1 MKILAIDTSSSYLS
15 LAISDG
21 DRLIYEI
28 NKDLKKKDHAKLLI
42 PELKSMLEK
51 VNFKLNDIDVFCVG
65 LGPGS
70 FTGLRVAISSV
81 KGLNFACNKKI
92 LGISS
97 MDAIAYNIN
106 NKNNIIVCIQDAR
119 KKKVYGCLYKKEN
132 DELIRLT
139 DYLLL
144 AFDKF
149 CDLIKKIARREKRKV
164 IFTADGVKTFKDDI
178 LAAIPDALF
187 AQKIDWR
194 PYARNLA
201 ELSLEMIKNNKP
213 FSSIDEIEPLYLHS
227 QYASITKPK
236 KL

>member
-21 DRLIYEI
+21 DRLIHEI
-28 NKDLKKKDHAKLLI
+28 NKDLKKRDHAKLLI

-70 FTGLRVAISSV
+70 FTGLRIALSSI
-81 KGLNFACNKKI
+81 KGLNLAYNKKI

-106 NKNNIIVCIQDAR
+106 NKNNIIVCIRDAR
-119 KKKVYGCLYKKEN
+119 KKKVYGCLYKRDN
-132 DELIRLT
+132 ELIRLT

-144 AFDKF
+144 TFDKF
-149 CDLIKKIARREKRKV
+149 CDLVKKVARRENREV
-164 IFTADGVKTFKDDI
+164 IFTADGVKSFKNDI
-178 LAAIPDALF
+178 LKIMPDSSF
-187 AQKIDWR
+187 AKKKYWH

-213 FSSIDEIEPLYLHS
+213 LSSIDEIEPLYLHS
-227 QYASITKPK
+227 HYANITKPK

>member
-1 MKILAIDTSSSYLS
+1 MKILAIDTSNSYLS

-21 DRLIYEI
+21 DRLIREI
-28 NKDLKKKDHAKLLI
+28 NKDLKKRDHAKLLI

-70 FTGLRVAISSV
+70 FTGLRVALSSI
-81 KGLNFACNKKI
+81 KGLNLACNKKI

-106 NKNNIIVCIQDAR
+106 NKNDIIVCIQDAR
-119 KKKVYGCLYKKEN
+119 KKKVYGCLYKKDN
-132 DELIRLT
+132 ELIRLT

-144 AFDKF
+144 TFDKF
-149 CDLIKKIARREKRKV
+149 CDLIKKIVRREKRGV
-164 IFTADGVKTFKDDI
+164 IFTADGVKTFKNDI
-178 LAAIPDALF
+178 LKIIPDSSF
-187 AQKIDWR
+187 AKRKYWH

-201 ELSLEMIKNNKP
+201 ELSLKMIKNNKP

-227 QYASITKPK
+227 QYANITKPK